1 MLNCCHKTKSER
13 GKKTMD
19 KQIDEIW
26 QQAIANMRRNILQ
39 SDLTLQQLA
48 TKAGIS
54 VNTLRNF
61 VSGKT
66 NIMQTTTIIKI
77 CDALNMKVDEFIG
90 RIKLYKI
97 IEY

>member
-1 MLNCCHKTKSER
+1 
-13 GKKTMD
+13 MD
-19 KQIDEIW
+19 KQLDIIW

-39 SDLTLQQLA
+39 SGLTLQQLA

-61 VSGKT
+61 VSEKT

-97 IEY
+97 IGY